1 MEEADKDWMMIRM
14 VGVIDIN
21 NRSYG
26 GYRPRYGTS
35 VRDLNGTGKFHSQ
48 SQNKNSREF
57 PSRLRFINYS

>member
-26 GYRPRYGTS
+26 GYRTRDGTA
-35 VRDLNGTGKFHSQ
+35 VRTRMGSGKFHSR
-48 SQNKNSREF
+48 SSNKNSREF
-57 PSRLRFINYS
+57 PSLVGG